1 VGLGGSLAPLRER
14 PFRLLWLGRVSS
26 GVGDAL
32 VPVAL
37 AFAVISIHHSAT
49 AYGVVLGAMTISRV
63 VFTLAGGVVAD
74 RLSRRSI
81 MLGSDLVRAAVQAF
95 TAVMLFTSHMTLP
108 LFVAAAVIFGAASA
122 FFGPASDGL
131 VPQTTQSLRQANAL
145 IGISRN
151 TLNVFGP
158 AASGALVVFAGT
170 GYVFA
175 IDAASFVASAFC
187 LAQLRI
193 DVPVR
198 APREPFLAEARAGF
212 REVLARDW
220 VRAPIAGFA
229 VANFALAAFLVLGPF
244 VFLKHF
250 AHGKSDWGI
259 ALAVGSAGA
268 ILGGIASVR
277 LSPRHPLYTGFLI
290 STLLAVP
297 IAALARPLPW
307 PAVAAAWG
315 VGVGSISLSNVWW
328 ETTLQRGIPEH
339 VYSRVRS
346 YDILVSFVF
355 MPVGMIVVGPIAGWV
370 GYEWTLVVAA
380 AIVAATSIAIALAP
394 GVRRVESIDASPVL
408 AQPS

>member
-1 VGLGGSLAPLRER
+1 
-14 PFRLLWLGRVSS
+14 LLWLGRVSS

-37 AFAVISIHHSAT
+37 AFAVISIHHSPT
-49 AYGVVLGAMTISRV
+49 ALGVVLGAMTISRV

-81 MLGSDLVRAAVQAF
+81 MLGSDLVRAAVQTF
-95 TAVMLFTSHMTLP
+95 TAVMLFTAHMTLP
-108 LFVAAAVIFGAASA
+108 LFVVAGVIFGMASA

-145 IGISRN
+145 VGISRN

-158 AASGALVVFAGT
+158 AVSGALVVLAGT

-175 IDAASFVASAFC
+175 IDAASFLASAFF
-187 LAQLRI
+187 LWQLHV
-193 DVPVR
+193 DAPVR

-315 VGVGSISLSNVWW
+315 IGVGSISLSNVWW

-355 MPVGMIVVGPIAGWV
+355 MPVGMIVVGPIANWV

-394 GVRRVESIDASPVL
+394 GVRRVESTDASPAL